1 MNKIYNN
8 LNIENLIKTEWFNQ
22 FDKYQQEEIKLG
34 LEDNLD
40 VSVYA
45 KPEIQH
51 SEMKEIRRNLLKD
64 KLIKN
69 NYKISTK
76 KTSEITLE
84 EINKMKIKLKHNN
97 LY

>member
-1 MNKIYNN
+1 MM
-8 LNIENLIKTEWFNQ
+8 
-22 FDKYQQEEIKLG
+22 EISSG
-34 LEDNLD
+34 LESELEVSFYANSDFFWGQMREIRYGLEQELD

-51 SEMKEIRRNLLKD
+51 SEMREIRRNLLKD

-84 EINKMKIKLKHNN
+84 EINKMRIKLKHNN

>member
-1 MNKIYNN
+1 MNNK
-8 LNIENLIKTEWFNQ
+8 EMKELIKTKWKNNFNKEQ
-22 FDKYQQEEIKLG
+22 LNQMLWG

-40 VSVYA
+40 VSLYA

-84 EINKMKIKLKHNN
+84 EINKMRIKLKHNN
-97 LY
+97 LH